1 MPIQGRHG
9 WINSGTSTHSREQC
23 HSEKEGGWVLLTD
36 REWFPGII
44 AEWKR
49 SKYKEYPR
57 YTTSCVRRKGKWED
71 ALAPPN
77 WCKKKHRRDKS
88 ETNELGYL
96 QGWAGK
102 DQKGRKRLEGW
113 VQGWGR
119 DTSQRISFC
128 RVVTFGRM
136 LMFPMGKKKSSR
148 RREKPQSGT
157 WTVTNE
163 LTPFQMNQMTT
174 LKGEE
179 EMSPNNLNT
188 GFGWYPSQYR
198 QK

>member
-1 MPIQGRHG
+1 MPIQRRHG
-9 WINSGTSTHSREQC
+9 WINSGTSTHSRERC

-49 SKYKEYPR
+49 SKCKEYPQ

-77 WCKKKHRRDKS
+77 LCKKKYRRDKS

-96 QGWAGK
+96 QGWAEK

-128 RVVTFGRM
+128 RAVTVGRM
-136 LMFPMGKKKSSR
+136 LMFPMGKKKII
-148 RREKPQSGT
+148 EEEGK
-157 WTVTNE
+157 
-163 LTPFQMNQMTT
+163 T
-174 LKGEE
+174 LKWNMNSDKWANSISNESDE
-179 EMSPNNLNT
+179 HPERRIRNEP
-188 GFGWYPSQYR
+188 
-198 QK
+198 K